1 MAGADRK
8 KSSKATGKAKKAA
21 IKATREIKQ
30 NRREE
35 EDRREAGA
43 EQAR

>member
-1 MAGADRK
+1 MAGNGK

-30 NRREE
+30 NKHDDQDKQRTTQ
-35 EDRREAGA
+35 
-43 EQAR
+43 EQAE